1 VGQET
6 NLLPASGRFKTN
18 EIGSADLKTKHCATL
33 PEIVGGDRKRL
44 DAIGG
49 YNFEAKQAP
58 ACYIEAMKPSV
69 ALDAHREEIRRI
81 VAANRGRNPRVF
93 GSALHRDDTEASDLD
108 LLIDAAEG
116 MTLFDKAAIEADIE
130 RLTHTKV
137 DVKTPEDL
145 SVKFRSKVIAEARP
159 V

>member
-1 VGQET
+1 MNGAAKRR
-6 NLLPASGRFKTN
+6 LRPSGFHPLTLHH
-18 EIGSADLKTKHCATL
+18 SADELQLRA
-33 PEIVGGDRKRL
+33 EQDN
-44 DAIGG
+44 
-49 YNFEAKQAP
+49 NFEAKRAP

-93 GSALHRDDTEASDLD
+93 GSVLHQDDTEVSDLD

-130 RLTHTKV
+130 SVTHTKV

-145 SVKFRSKVIAEARP
+145 SMKLRNKVIAEARP
-159 V
+159 I